1 MKVKQKN
8 DCIPNTLNKKQQQ
21 LKKFTSFCKNESPQN
36 ERNTE
41 SGDFISK
48 IFTMKKENDNFRTII
63 NLKYLNKHVPI
74 TILK

>member
-21 LKKFTSFCKNESPQN
+21 LKKFTSFCKNKSPQN

-41 SGDFISK
+41 SGDFIST

-63 NLKYLNKHVPI
+63 NLKYLNKYVPI